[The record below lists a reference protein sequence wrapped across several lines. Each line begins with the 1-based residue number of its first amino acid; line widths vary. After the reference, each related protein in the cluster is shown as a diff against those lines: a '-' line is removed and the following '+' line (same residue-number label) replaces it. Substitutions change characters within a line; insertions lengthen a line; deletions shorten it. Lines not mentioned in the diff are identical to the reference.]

1 MRKNPDPDYPL
12 TPPVGRSGRP
22 IGGGAGYS
30 IAGVNE
36 FDELIDDIYHFSESQ
51 GLEIDTLIHEEGAGQ
66 LEINLRHGDPIE
78 LADQVFM
85 FKRTIREAAL
95 KHDTYATF
103 MAKPIQGQPG
113 SAMHI
118 HQSVV
123 DKKTGNN
130 VFTAEDG
137 TETDAFFHFIGGMQK
152 HVPNALVMFA
162 PYVNSYRRL
171 TQAASAPVNNKWGY
185 DNRTTAF
192 RVPRSDPAARRVENR
207 IPSSDANPYLALAA
221 SLACGLI
228 GITNK
233 IKPDAPV
240 ADHRQRGRDRP
251 AARPA
256 RGRRPVRG
264 GRGAA
269 RAARQHRSSA
279 TYAAIKRGRVRDLHG
294 GDQPVGARV
303 PAAQRLAQRSRRAMP
318 YQSPRSRP
326 AFPGTRTPPATRP
339 DYPPLDGDRARRRRH
354 RRRRLHRAV
363 GGRPSRQGGRRRR
376 ADRGA
381 SLRRRRFGAQ
391 WRPARHRPARLARR
405 AGRRDRLDAR
415 QGAVR
420 PRRRGQGA
428 SRSNSPRSN
437 GIDIDF
443 MPGPALGRAQAALC
457 RRLPQT
463 CRLHARARFGYPHIT
478 FMDAEETAERLGSTH
493 YFGGTRDTGTGH
505 IHPLKLVIGT
515 ARVAAEA
522 GAHLFE
528 NTRRDRHRVAAAARC
543 R

>member
-1 MRKNPDPDYPL
+1 MPPVKKDARPKRARTPAFVKNLRGVKSWKEASAWLEWRGIEDIECITPDQAGVARGKMMPSKKFTSNTSLALPSAVFMATISGDYPEDGNGFVYPEDDGDLKLLPDLSTLTVVPWEEDPTAAVICDLVHQDGRLVEFTPRNVLRRVLAAYDKRGLKPVVAPEIEFYLVRKNPDPDYPL
-12 TPPVGRSGRP
+12 TPPVGRSGRA

-118 HQSVV
+118 HQSII
-123 DKKTGNN
+123 DKKTGKNI
-130 VFTAEDG
+130 FTAEDG
-137 TETDAFFHFIGGMQK
+137 SESDAFFHFIGGMQK

-228 GITNK
+228 GMTNK
-233 IKPDAPV
+233 AKAEPPV
-240 ADHRQRGRDRP
+240 LTTANEDEIDLPRGLLEAVDLFEADEEL
-251 AARPA
+251 AAVLGKSFA
-256 RGRRPVRG
+256 T
-264 GRGAA
+264 
-269 RAARQHRSSA
+269 
-279 TYAAIKRGRVRDLHG
+279 TYAAIKR
-294 GDQPVGARV
+294 AE
-303 PAAQRLAQRSRRAMP
+303 
-318 YQSPRSRP
+318 
-326 AFPGTRTPPATRP
+326 FE
-339 DYPPLDGDRARRRRH
+339 
-354 RRRRLHRAV
+354 
-363 GGRPSRQGGRRRR
+363 
-376 ADRGA
+376 
-381 SLRRRRFGAQ
+381 
-391 WRPARHRPARLARR
+391 
-405 AGRRDRLDAR
+405 
-415 QGAVR
+415 
-420 PRRRGQGA
+420 
-428 SRSNSPRSN
+428 
-437 GIDIDF
+437 
-443 MPGPALGRAQAALC
+443 
-457 RRLPQT
+457 
-463 CRLHARARFGYPHIT
+463 T
-478 FMDAEETAERLGSTH
+478 FMEVISPWEREYL
-493 YFGGTRDTGTGH
+493 
-505 IHPLKLVIGT
+505 LLNV
-515 ARVAAEA
+515 
-522 GAHLFE
+522 
-528 NTRRDRHRVAAAARC
+528 
-543 R
+543 